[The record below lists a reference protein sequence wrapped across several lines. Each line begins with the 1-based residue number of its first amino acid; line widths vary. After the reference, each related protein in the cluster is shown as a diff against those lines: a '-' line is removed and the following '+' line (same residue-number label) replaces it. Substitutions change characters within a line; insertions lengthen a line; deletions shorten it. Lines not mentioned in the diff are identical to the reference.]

1 MRLSSCSSRTVIHST
16 RPPVICHK
24 LHTLLPRFAEWE
36 ITCVQQVCVFTD
48 SRRALNNRQSLDL
61 FSYRHVTLLTSENRK
76 FILSC
81 VVSLE
86 FRKQHTKK
94 SRARVNKPG
103 KRCPLATTPL
113 SFQPSNWQQLPPWKK
128 KRKMPW
134 LFLLFQVVVD
144 IEISECVL
152 IPPSFI
158 FHETLP
164 LKIQQSKV

>member
-1 MRLSSCSSRTVIHST
+1 MASSSRPAAQCVVRLSSCSSRTVIHST

-81 VVSLE
+81 VVFCPSSLE
-86 FRKQHTKK
+86 NNTQKK

-113 SFQPSNWQQLPPWKK
+113 SFQPSNWQQLPP
-128 KRKMPW
+128 
-134 LFLLFQVVVD
+134 
-144 IEISECVL
+144 
-152 IPPSFI
+152 
-158 FHETLP
+158 
-164 LKIQQSKV
+164 

>member
-1 MRLSSCSSRTVIHST
+1 MFFFLASSRPAAQCVVRLSSCSSRTVIHST

-113 SFQPSNWQQLPPWKK
+113 SFQPSNWQQLPP
-128 KRKMPW
+128 
-134 LFLLFQVVVD
+134 
-144 IEISECVL
+144 
-152 IPPSFI
+152 
-158 FHETLP
+158 
-164 LKIQQSKV
+164 